1 MANKKSKYLIIII
14 ICIVTL
20 LLYFKR
26 ENLFSNKEID
36 PTNFAVENTEN
47 ISKVIM
53 SDKKGDKI
61 IMEKKD
67 NQWFINNKYKIWDIR
82 IDYLL
87 EVLKDIKV
95 KSSVPLKKQNTVIK
109 NIATTGVKIEI
120 FEKNNLTK
128 TYFIGTDD
136 TDNLGTYMI
145 MKGASEPYL
154 MYIPTQNP
162 AILNP
167 KYVLETNYVN
177 EQLWREP
184 ITISIDKKEIH
195 SIKVEDIKQEES
207 SFTLDTR
214 NNKLYDYKEKEV
226 DALSE
231 KLQDFIISFNK
242 LECGVYKPKLKSS
255 DFILIKKIYIQKEN
269 SIDSLIIYDKTE
281 LQNTT
286 KEHNTSVENLY
297 AQWNNSDLV
306 IIQKNIFNKV
316 LITISELKE

>member
-1 MANKKSKYLIIII
+1 MRNNNF
-14 ICIVTL
+14 
-20 LLYFKR
+20 LLY
-26 ENLFSNKEID
+26 LFILTTIGFSSCVEEKIND
-36 PTNFAVENTEN
+36 RDFAISNTEE
-47 ISKVIM
+47 ISMIVM
-53 SDKKGDKI
+53 SDKSGNKI
-61 IMEKKD
+61 ELKKD
-67 NQWFINNKYKIWDIR
+67 GKNWTINDNHKVWDRQIDYTLEVMKDIR
-82 IDYLL
+82 
-87 EVLKDIKV
+87 V
-95 KSSVPLKKQNTVIK
+95 KSSVSSQKMDFVIK
-109 NIATTGVKIEI
+109 TIATSGVKVEVYN
-120 FEKNNLTK
+120 EKK
-128 TYFIGTDD
+128 KVKSYYIGGNTSDHQ
-136 TDNLGTYMI
+136 GTYMI
-145 MKGASEPYL
+145 MEGSGTA
-154 MYIPTQNP
+154 YILTIPNRHP
-162 AILNP
+162 GILNP
-167 KYVLETNYVN
+167 KYGLEGTYVN
-177 EQLWREP
+177 ANRWREP

-297 AQWNNSDLV
+297 AKWNNSDLV